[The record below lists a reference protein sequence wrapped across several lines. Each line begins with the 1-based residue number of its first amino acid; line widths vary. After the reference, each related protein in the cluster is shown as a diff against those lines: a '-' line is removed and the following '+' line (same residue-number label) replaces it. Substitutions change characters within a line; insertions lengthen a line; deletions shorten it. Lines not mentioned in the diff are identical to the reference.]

1 MRTFIKLAIFLA
13 AALPCLASAATYQWR
28 DDAGVLHFTD
38 DSDRIPERYQ
48 KRVTETDSA
57 AAEKG
62 AAPAQK
68 KQEAPAA
75 SDASGSAAKPA
86 AQPVASTTRATL
98 EAELKRLKE
107 ALVPK
112 KEELSRLQHKW
123 MVSKGRTP
131 TAKEIAEF
139 EKKRAKG
146 KATYAD
152 NPYVNKSPLS
162 STIPARVAYRNKLE
176 EVQKDEARVAQLEQE
191 LQALK

>member
-1 MRTFIKLAIFLA
+1 MRTFIKLALIFA

-38 DSDRIPERYQ
+38 DSDRIPERYL
-48 KRVTETDSA
+48 KRVTETDSGA
-57 AAEKG
+57 VGKG
-62 AAPAQK
+62 AAPAPK

-75 SDASGSAAKPA
+75 PDASGSVAKTV
-86 AQPVASTTRATL
+86 AQPAEAKRRVML
-98 EAELKRLKE
+98 EEELKRLKG
-107 ALVPK
+107 ALPLK

-146 KATYAD
+146 KVTYAD

>member
-1 MRTFIKLAIFLA
+1 MRTFIKLALFFA
-13 AALPCLASAATYQWR
+13 TALPCLASAATYQWR

-38 DSDRIPERYQ
+38 DADRIPDRYL
-48 KRVTETDSA
+48 KRVTQTDSA
-57 AAEKG
+57 EGGKG
-62 AAPAQK
+62 GAPAPK
-68 KQEAPAA
+68 KREAPAA
-75 SDASGSAAKPA
+75 PDASGSAAQTA
-86 AQPVASTTRATL
+86 AQPVAANRRAGL
-98 EAELKRLKE
+98 EAELKQLKE
-107 ALVPK
+107 ALTLK
-112 KEELSRLQHKW
+112 KEELARLQHKW

-176 EVQKDEARVAQLEQE
+176 EVQKDEARVTQLERE

>member
-1 MRTFIKLAIFLA
+1 MRTFIKLALFFA
-13 AALPCLASAATYQWR
+13 AALPSLASAATYQWR

-38 DSDRIPERYQ
+38 DSDRIPERYL
-48 KRVTETDSA
+48 KRVTETDSGDA
-57 AAEKG
+57 GKG
-62 AAPAQK
+62 AASAQK
-68 KQEAPAA
+68 KQEAPPAPV
-75 SDASGSAAKPA
+75 ASGSAAKSV
-86 AQPVASTTRATL
+86 AQPAGANRRVLL
-98 EAELKRLKE
+98 EEELKRLKD
-107 ALVPK
+107 ALALK
-112 KEELSRLQHKW
+112 KEELARLQHKW
-123 MVSKGRTP
+123 VVSKGRTP

-152 NPYVNKSPLS
+152 NPYVNKNPLS